1 MVQDPEKRQ
10 GIDEKEMQLN
20 YNKTWTY
27 LKQFEEE
34 LRTRAAYKRYFSE
47 DDPFYSMFDVA
58 GYTFTSY
65 KVVWA
70 GFGVSRMM
78 AAVVGQVNGKAV
90 IPNQAMHPFIAM
102 DAKTEAH
109 FVCACLNSAPFDF
122 AVQSHTQKGGKSF
135 AQPNILE
142 QLHIPKFNPKSPLHL
157 KLAEL
162 SEKAHSLAAI
172 SEDKAL
178 RDLEDEIDHL
188 AGKLW
193 GLTAD
198 ELAEIKKSL
207 DEIS

>member
-102 DAKTEAH
+102 DTKTEAH

-122 AVQSHTQKGGKSF
+122 AVQSHTQRGGKSF

-142 QLHIPKFNPKSPLHL
+142 QLYIPKFDSQNPLHL

-162 SEKAHSLAAI
+162 SEKAHYLAATGQ
-172 SEDKAL
+172 DKA
-178 RDLEDEIDHL
+178 RSDVEEEINHL
-188 AGKLW
+188 AGELW
-193 GLTAD
+193 GLTES